1 MWIKKTIVAGL
12 IDEVGQLAEHINKT
26 VNTQSEAT
34 VELGELVLLLKSVV
48 LVQEER
54 IAQLEIENGWEL
66 EQTTNR
72 AKQILGIEN
81 DSTKIH

>member
-1 MWIKKTIVAGL
+1 MWIKKSIVAGL
-12 IDEVGQLAEHINKT
+12 IDEVGQLAERINNT

-54 IAQLEIENGWEL
+54 IAQLELENGWEL

>member
-1 MWIKKTIVAGL
+1 MWIKKSIVAGL
-12 IDEVGQLAEHINKT
+12 IDEVGQLAEHINNT

-72 AKQILGIEN
+72 AKEILGIET

>member
-1 MWIKKTIVAGL
+1 MWIKKSIVAGL
-12 IDEVGQLAEHINKT
+12 IDEVGQLAERINKT

-66 EQTTNR
+66 EQTTKKAR
-72 AKQILGIEN
+72 EILGIEPE
-81 DSTKIH
+81 DTKIH